1 MIAVHIVI
9 DDCCT
14 YRY

>member
-1 MIAVHIVI
+1 MIDVHIVI
-9 DDCCT
+9 DDCCI